1 MEAHPITSH
10 PTPLSPFPPLRRRR
24 TITIRTPPG
33 LSLTPPPHFAL
44 LRRRRTANY
53 GVIRG
58 ALPNRDSTPVILEA
72 EDAELLLA
80 TCITRT
86 LPPALTLEHGLD
98 KIKEAVEDLKL
109 NPLCCTSGMYRFQV
123 AVSPGAKALN
133 WFCCQPESSRVFPQ
147 FFLSKES
154 DNPTRKML
162 SLNRTRG
169 VFGIGAALKF
179 KGFYSCA
186 STDVN
191 LFQRC
196 PSNDSALS
204 MRYGYAIFDSETMSS
219 SKEYETGSFH
229 LFIPQTRHHMAPI
242 TEECHNKCVAPV
254 LRKFNMVEDKNA
266 QMVYATALSQGGR
279 DFLGDPM
286 ELLFNLK
293 CLSGANLCINY
304 SGSLSLF
311 QYELDHVGEI
321 TYLSV
326 QDYANINT
334 LWASLIIEECSRLG
348 LTYFCVAPGS
358 RSSPL
363 AIAASSHPLTTCIA
377 CFDERSLAF
386 HAIGYARGSHK
397 PAVVITSSGTA
408 VSNLLPAVV
417 EASQDFVPL
426 LLLTADRPPELQD
439 AGANQAINQPL
450 NVPVGGGG
458 PPWVAFTNGLHS
470 SYSAMGSSSTKF
482 PGAVSSGCFPL
493 MVLGWL
499 ELCQLKLD
507 AHGFE
512 AVKYQTYIRVGT
524 ILLAKH
530 GAVLVGWSWVSI
542 IVLEAR
548 CVGDWPEMGACNGCG
563 MCRGEG
569 FGASVKVNHF
579 GPFVRYFFGLP
590 APTDNIPARM
600 VLTTLDSAV
609 HWATSSPS
617 GPAHI
622 NCPFREPLENS
633 PRKWMRNCLEGLDF
647 WMSSAAPFTSYV
659 QVQHSLAC
667 CYTHGHMTEVIRVI
681 QGAKRGLL
689 LIGAIRT
696 EDDIWAALLL
706 AKHLQWPIVADI
718 LSGLRL
724 RKYMTSFSTNAEN
737 LLFVD
742 HLDHLLLSSVVRE
755 WALPDV
761 VVQIGSRITSK
772 RISEM
777 LEDCFPRS
785 YVMVE
790 KHPSR
795 HDPSHIVTHRIQ
807 SSATE
812 FTGCLLKA
820 CKPRMSRNWIGFL
833 RALDMMVAWEIS
845 CLIGLDNSLTE
856 PYVAHAIPEALNCG
870 SSIFIGNSMPIRDAN
885 MYGSNWARCTH
896 DIPAMLTLG
905 LSCHWIQVAGNRGAS
920 GIDGLL
926 STAIG
931 FSVGCNKQVL
941 CLMGDVSFLHDTNG
955 LALLKQ
961 RVPRKG
967 MTILVIN
974 NHGGAIFSLLPVADK
989 TDQSILSQYFYT
1001 SHDVSIHQL
1010 CMAHGVKHVKVLTK
1024 MELQDA
1030 LRISQQ
1036 EEVDCVVEVESCMD
1050 ANATFHS
1057 SLRKFACQTV
1067 EKSMSILSRVQLCAA
1082 PTSAPVNYDATA
1094 LYREGFILSVCLEDG
1109 SLGFGEVAPL
1119 QFEEESLLD
1128 VEHQLCFLI
1137 HLIEGAN
1144 ISFPLPLLK
1153 GSFSYWIWNSLGLV
1167 PASILPSVRCGLE
1180 MAILNALAAAH
1191 DSSLLDLL
1199 HARTSNEEGVSE
1211 RNVKICALLDSKGT
1225 PAEVAYI
1232 ASGLVDEGFT
1242 AIKLKVGRRA
1252 DPTEDA
1258 AVIKEIRKKIGHQIE
1273 LRADANR
1280 KWAYK
1285 EAIRFGNHV
1294 KDCGLQYIEEPVSD
1308 GDDIIKFCEETGL
1321 PVAIDE
1327 TIDNFQENFLEML
1340 AKFTHAGVVA
1350 VVIKPS
1356 VVGGFENAALIA
1368 RWAQQHGKM
1377 AVVSAAFE
1385 SGLGLSAYIQFS
1397 CYLGLQSAD
1406 VCKVMNKEPALSIA
1420 HGLGTYRW
1428 FKEDVT
1434 AEPLSIHRNPYSGF
1448 MEASVADA
1456 GRLLRNFEFND
1467 NCIIRSNIRAQVFN
1481 YQLVVELED
1490 FAISINVQEIGQ
1502 NPDNDVLVFLH
1513 GFLGTGEDWVPMMEA
1528 ISGSARC
1535 VAIDLPGH
1543 GGSKMQYQNGNESA
1557 QDPTFS
1563 VEVVAEILCKSLHL
1577 ITPRKVTM
1585 IGYSMGARIALY
1597 MALRCSDKVEGAVI
1611 ISGSPGLKD
1620 DVARKIRR
1628 IKDDFLACSFVSHG
1642 LEHFI
1647 QMWYTGDL
1655 WNSLRGHPRFK
1666 QIAASRLKHDDV
1678 HALAK
1683 SLSDLSVGR
1692 QPSLWEDLK
1701 HCTIPILFIV
1711 GERDEKFLRIA
1722 QEMCSQI
1729 SRGPGSGKISGRD
1742 AYEIAKV
1749 PNCGHAAHLENPL
1762 PVISAVTRFLTR
1774 MKDHH
1779 ANQKSF

>member
-1 MEAHPITSH
+1 MGTVRVSEKIEISIGHTNTPSLSLILVVAFRSRGIAKKSSQTSITTEAFIPSPFHDPNPNVLINTTMEAHPITSH
-10 PTPLSPFPPLRRRR
+10 PTPLSPFPLLRRRR

-33 LSLTPPPHFAL
+33 LSLTVPPHFAL
-44 LRRRRTANY
+44 LRRRRIANY
-53 GVIRG
+53 RVIRG
-58 ALPNRDSTPVILEA
+58 ALPNTDSAPVILEA

-98 KIKEAVEDLKL
+98 KIKEAVEELKL
-109 NPLCCTSGMYRFQV
+109 NPLCCTSAMYRFQV

-147 FFLSKES
+147 FFLSREI
-154 DNPTRKML
+154 DNPTRKMV

-179 KGFYSCA
+179 KGFYSCV

-196 PSNDSALS
+196 PSNDCNITLWCFNRCPSNDSALA
-204 MRYGYAIFDSETMSS
+204 MRYGFAIFDSETMSS

-229 LFIPQTRHHMAPI
+229 LFIPQTGKGPAVISPCKRGPSKISPQSFIHLKPDTKHHMAPI
-242 TEECHNKCVAPV
+242 TEEYHNKCIVPV

-286 ELLFNLK
+286 ELKDASFSCQFSIRLSPTVAISKNM
-293 CLSGANLCINY
+293 CLSGGNLCTNY
-304 SGSLSLF
+304 SGCMSLF
-311 QYELDHVGEI
+311 QYELDHVGEN

-426 LLLTADRPPELQD
+426 VLLTADRPPELQD
-439 AGANQAINQPL
+439 AGANQAINQ
-450 NVPVGGGG
+450 
-458 PPWVAFTNGLHS
+458 
-470 SYSAMGSSSTKF
+470 
-482 PGAVSSGCFPL
+482 
-493 MVLGWL
+493 
-499 ELCQLKLD
+499 
-507 AHGFE
+507 
-512 AVKYQTYIRVGT
+512 
-524 ILLAKH
+524 
-530 GAVLVGWSWVSI
+530 
-542 IVLEAR
+542 
-548 CVGDWPEMGACNGCG
+548 
-563 MCRGEG
+563 
-569 FGASVKVNHF
+569 VNHF

-590 APTDNIPARM
+590 APTDDIPARM

-633 PRKWMRNCLEGLDF
+633 PRKWMRSCLEGLDF

-667 CYTHGHMTEVIRVI
+667 CYTHGHMTEVTRVI

-742 HLDHLLLSSVVRE
+742 HLDHLLLSSVFRE

-777 LEDCFPRS
+777 LEDSFPRA
-785 YVMVE
+785 YIMVE

-845 CLIGLDNSLTE
+845 CLIGSDNSLTE
-856 PYVAHAIPEALNCG
+856 PYVAHAIPEVLNCG

-885 MYGSNWARCTH
+885 MYGSNWARCSH
-896 DIPAMLTLG
+896 DIPALLTSG

-1036 EEVDCVVEVESCMD
+1036 EEVDCVVEVESCID
-1050 ANATFHS
+1050 ANATFH
-1057 SLRKFACQTV
+1057 
-1067 EKSMSILSRVQLCAA
+1067 RVQLCAA
-1082 PTSAPVNYDATA
+1082 PTSASVNYDATA
-1094 LYREGFILSVCLEDG
+1094 LYREGFILSLCLDDG

-1128 VEHQLCFLI
+1128 VEHQLRFLI

-1180 MAILNALAAAH
+1180 MAVLNALAAAH
-1191 DSSLLDLL
+1191 GSSLLDLL
-1199 HARTSNEEGVSE
+1199 HARTSNEGVSE

-1232 ASGLVDEGFT
+1232 AGGLVDEGFT

-1327 TIDNFQENFLEML
+1327 TIANFQENFLEML

-1456 GRLLRNFEFND
+1456 GRLLQNFEFNH
-1467 NCIIRSNIRAQVFN
+1467 NCIIRSNIREHVFN

-1490 FAISINVQEIGQ
+1490 FAISIDVQEIGQ

-1543 GGSKMQYQNGNESA
+1543 GGSKMQYQNGNQSA

-1563 VEVVAEILCKSLHL
+1563 IEVVAEILCKLLHL
-1577 ITPRKVTM
+1577 ITPKKVTM
-1585 IGYSMGARIALY
+1585 IGYSLGARIALY

-1628 IKDDFLACSFVSHG
+1628 IKDDVLACSFISHG

-1647 QMWYTGDL
+1647 QMWYAGDL

-1729 SRGPGSGKISGRD
+1729 SQGRGSGNISGRD
-1742 AYEIAKV
+1742 AYDIAKV
-1749 PNCGHAAHLENPL
+1749 PNCGHAVHLENPL

-1774 MKDHH
+1774 MKDYH